1 VGQETGHAQLVEARH
16 LAIRSGRE
24 DIEMD
29 KRMLFIGGGAIGS
42 YLGAFLA
49 RAGHEVTIVDPWPE
63 QVETLR
69 SRGIAVTGP
78 HDPFEARPIAL
89 HVHELQR
96 LGADFDI
103 AFIAMKAYDTAW
115 ATWMALPHLKPEGYV
130 VSAQNCWND
139 PIVASI
145 AGPERS
151 VGLIMSKIGVA
162 LWKAGQVERGM
173 EKGQGA
179 GHDVFRAGEHDGR
192 ITPRVTELAEIMRVV
207 DGARPTDN
215 LWGERWS
222 KLCANC
228 MGNPVQA
235 MTGLGSV
242 EIASQ
247 PRGREITIRI
257 AQESATVG
265 LNLGYRI
272 PKFNGR
278 EAEQWAQA
286 GRPDV
291 YTELDTMLTPKAGSG
306 RNWRA
311 SMAQDVI
318 KGRRTEID
326 FMNGLVVD
334 KGRETS
340 VPTPVSQAVVGIVRE
355 IDAGTRKP
363 SPVHIEEAITRAGA

>member
-1 VGQETGHAQLVEARH
+1 MA
-16 LAIRSGRE
+16 
-24 DIEMD
+24 
-29 KRMLFIGGGAIGS
+29 KRMLFIGAGAIGS

-49 RAGHEVTIVDPWPE
+49 RAGHDVTLVDPWPE

-69 SRGIAVTGP
+69 RQGIAVSGP
-78 HDPFEARPIAL
+78 HDPFEARPTAL

-115 ATWMALPHLKPEGYV
+115 ATWMALPHLGPEGYV

-145 AGPERS
+145 AGAERS
-151 VGLIMSKIGVA
+151 VGLVMSKIGVA
-162 LWKAGQVERGM
+162 LWKPGQVERGM
-173 EKGQGA
+173 ERGQGA

-192 ITPRVTELAEIMRVV
+192 ITQRVTELAEILSVV

-235 MTGLGSV
+235 MTGLGSI
-242 EIASQ
+242 EIAGQ
-247 PRGREITIRI
+247 ARGREITIRI
-257 AQESATVG
+257 AQESAQVG
-265 LNLGYRI
+265 LKLGYRI

-291 YTELDTMLTPKAGSG
+291 YQQLDAGLIPKEGSG

-318 KGRRTEID
+318 KGRRSEID
-326 FMNGLVVD
+326 YMNGLVVD
-334 KGRETS
+334 KGREVG
-340 VPTPVSQAVVGIVRE
+340 VPTPVSAAVVALMRE

-363 SPVHIEEAITRAGA
+363 SPEHIELALKRAGA

>member
-1 VGQETGHAQLVEARH
+1 
-16 LAIRSGRE
+16 
-24 DIEMD
+24 
-29 KRMLFIGGGAIGS
+29 
-42 YLGAFLA
+42 
-49 RAGHEVTIVDPWPE
+49 
-63 QVETLR
+63 
-69 SRGIAVTGP
+69 
-78 HDPFEARPIAL
+78 
-89 HVHELQR
+89 
-96 LGADFDI
+96 
-103 AFIAMKAYDTAW
+103 
-115 ATWMALPHLKPEGYV
+115 MALPHLKPEGYL

-139 PIVASI
+139 PIVAGI
-145 AGPERS
+145 AGAERS

-162 LWKAGQVERGM
+162 LWKPGQVERGM

-192 ITPRVTELAEIMRVV
+192 ITERVTELADIMSVV

-242 EIASQ
+242 EIAKQ
-247 PRGREITIRI
+247 ARGREITIRI
-257 AQESATVG
+257 AQESAAVG
-265 LNLGYRI
+265 LKLGYRI

-291 YTELDTMLTPKAGSG
+291 YGELDAALTPKEGGSA

-311 SMAQDVI
+311 SMAQDAI
-318 KGRRTEID
+318 KGRRSEID
-326 FMNGLVVD
+326 YMNGLVVD
-334 KGRETS
+334 KGREVG
-340 VPTPVSQAVVGIVRE
+340 VPTPVSSAVVALMRE
-355 IDAGTRKP
+355 VDAGTRKP
-363 SPVHIEEAITRAGA
+363 APEHIELALKRAGS